1 MKRNA
6 VIPYAIIALV
16 GIVMVIVISVAVV
29 NQRDAIQKK
38 AEGSEVT
45 DQAQEGEVTQT
56 PKEMFASSCASCHG
70 DDLSGNFGPPLK
82 KIGSQLSK
90 EEIHDI
96 IKNGKGDHMP
106 GGLLKREAEIEAVAG
121 WLSEHK

>member
-6 VIPYAIIALV
+6 VIPYAIIAIV
-16 GIVMVIVISVAVV
+16 GIVLVIVISVAVV
-29 NQRDAIQKK
+29 NQRDVIQKK
-38 AEGSEVT
+38 AEGSEVK

-56 PKEMFASSCASCHG
+56 PEEMFASNCASCHV
-70 DDLSGNFGPPLK
+70 DNLSGNFGPPLN

-90 EEIHDI
+90 EEIHVI

-106 GGLLKREAEIEAVAG
+106 GGLLKR
-121 WLSEHK
+121 KQK